1 MGDAANV
8 RRQPTGGRR
17 ASVELQALGGD
28 ALVSVCQRLS
38 STLRKLVKLE
48 YVMGKELLRNA
59 LHALL
64 EALAKK
70 RLPSGEDGKLIGD
83 GGGQRSKLQ
92 SALEEIDEWDADDDV
107 RELGGDLDEEV
118 KGRYSGD
125 MGRSR
130 GDMGEICG
138 R

>member
-1 MGDAANV
+1 
-8 RRQPTGGRR
+8 
-17 ASVELQALGGD
+17 
-28 ALVSVCQRLS
+28 VCQRLS

-59 LHALL
+59 LHALI

-83 GGGQRSKLQ
+83 SGGQRSKLQ

-118 KGRYSGD
+118 AP
-125 MGRSR
+125 
-130 GDMGEICG
+130 
-138 R
+138 

>member
-1 MGDAANV
+1 M
-8 RRQPTGGRR
+8 
-17 ASVELQALGGD
+17 
-28 ALVSVCQRLS
+28 SVCQRLS

-83 GGGQRSKLQ
+83 GGCQRSKLQ
-92 SALEEIDEWDADDDV
+92 AALEEIDEWDADDDV